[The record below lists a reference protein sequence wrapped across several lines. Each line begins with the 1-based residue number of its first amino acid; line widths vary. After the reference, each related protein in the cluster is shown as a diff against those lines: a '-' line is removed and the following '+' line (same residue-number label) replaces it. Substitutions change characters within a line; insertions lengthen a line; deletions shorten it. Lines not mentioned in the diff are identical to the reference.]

1 MNAPEVIKTILE
13 KEGLSMYALSTKIG
27 KTQAHIRDITTGR
40 IKNLSTS
47 FACAI
52 NKAFPHYNLEWLLG
66 NSDVIESNLQCN
78 IVNNTTEFE
87 FESIKEEELKEVITS
102 SGRMIPVNIART
114 PNVELESN
122 IEKLQ
127 VPYKYPTDYMPKY
140 EFMYRVLSNAMEPA
154 LYTGDIIFIQR
165 SYDKRVLNGDCYLLD
180 TVPLGIIL
188 RKVVDK
194 GDTIECIAINND
206 SESFILSKDELFD
219 VYTIVAILRFNANIQ
234 SNDSNS
240 IRKELSKRDSQIDG
254 LIEGLNKLIDIN
266 QQLIK
271 QLVKQ

>member
-206 SESFILSKDELFD
+206 SESFVLSKDELFD